1 MCGQQHTVCRAF
13 DNKPNTQKKEFD
25 YGKDDCSKDLTDVQG
40 ANAYSFGN
48 GTLGQLGIGIEG
60 SSRGRLLPTLIEGLH
75 NMYPMGI
82 IDIAAGGNFTV
93 AVTVD
98 GNVYSFGHSEYN
110 QHATSGDHID
120 PSYFFIPRKLRIRSN
135 QRDSNTLLDREEE
148 VIVSEDVH
156 IVKVSCGFNYTIG
169 ITKFGRTYSWGWNE
183 NGVLGHGY
191 RHFTSEFKEI
201 ESFKRFDSGQVSAV
215 STGSKHVLAVVSCQ
229 GNKWAST
236 YRYLLNDTC
245 YADVEISFGNMQ
257 AKSIKC
263 HSAILAAR
271 SPYFYGYL
279 KQARNEY
286 LKISNN
292 QKALHEDSFES
303 MTAIVYKIYLSSNH
317 ADDMTIRSLIEYI
330 YLDRID
336 IPHHKKR
343 HLLNLAKDLCMEGL
357 SERIYNVEKV
367 SEVNFTVE
375 MNAAIN
381 DINFADVIFTM
392 DQFYHLKDGALP
404 PSCHDL
410 QSPPVLYGHKAILSR
425 IPYFEAIFNS
435 EFKESSNSCF
445 IPSGNEEVKDR
456 LTLSIDISG
465 LISDGLDIK
474 TFKMLVQYAYIGQIA
489 PFNLQIFS
497 PSCMT
502 SSLDGYNK
510 IWKDPHESLE
520 KDLRI
525 PGDDL
530 MGLLVAANMMSFT
543 KLAKHCERE
552 LSIHTADFPENA
564 ENLLAFAQAYNF
576 KRLEEQCLQ
585 LLES

>member
-1 MCGQQHTVCRAF
+1 MCGQQHTVCRAV
-13 DNKPNTQKKEFD
+13 DKKSSTQKKAFD
-25 YGKDDCSKDLTDVQG
+25 YGKDDCSKDLTDTKG

-60 SSRGRLLPTLIEGLH
+60 SSRGRLLPTLIKGLY
-75 NMYPMGI
+75 NLYPMGI
-82 IDIAAGGNFTV
+82 VDIAAGGNFTV

-120 PSYFFIPRKLRIRSN
+120 PSYFFIPRKLRIRWN
-135 QRDSNTLLDREEE
+135 QRDSDTLLDRKEE
-148 VIVSEDVH
+148 VVVREDVH
-156 IVKVSCGFNYTIG
+156 IIKVSCGFNYTIG
-169 ITKFGRTYSWGWNE
+169 ITKSGRIYSWGWNE

-191 RHFTSEFKEI
+191 RHFTSDFKEI
-201 ESFKRFDSGQVSAV
+201 ESFKRFDSGQVSTV
-215 STGSKHVLAVVSCQ
+215 STGSKHVLAIASCQ

-236 YRYLLNDTC
+236 YRYLLNNTC
-245 YADVEISFGNMQ
+245 YADVDISFGNLQ

-279 KQARNEY
+279 KQARDEC
-286 LKISNN
+286 LKISN
-292 QKALHEDSFES
+292 KDSSET
-303 MTAIVYKIYLSSNH
+303 MTANVLNLYLSSNH
-317 ADDMTIRSLIEYI
+317 ADDMTTRSLIEYM
-330 YLDRID
+330 YLDRVN

-343 HLLNLAKDLCMEGL
+343 SLLKLAKDLCMEGL

-381 DINFADVIFTM
+381 DITFADVAFTM
-392 DQFYHLKDGALP
+392 DPFYHHKDAALP
-404 PSCHDL
+404 HSYHDL
-410 QSPPVLYGHKAILSR
+410 QSPPVMYGHKAILSR
-425 IPYFEAIFNS
+425 IPYFKAIFNS

-445 IPSGNEEVKDR
+445 IPSGTEERKDR
-456 LTLSIDISG
+456 LISSINISG
-465 LISDGLDIK
+465 LISDGLDVK
-474 TFKMLVQYAYIGQIA
+474 TFNMLVQYAYTGQIA
-489 PFNLQIFS
+489 PFNLQTSS
-497 PSCMT
+497 PSCMI
-502 SSLDGYNK
+502 SSIGGYNK
-510 IWKDPHESLE
+510 TFKDHHESLE

-525 PGDDL
+525 SGDDL

-543 KLAKHCERE
+543 KLVKHCERE
-552 LSIHTADFPENA
+552 LSVHIADFPENA

-585 LLES
+585 LLELQST